1 MKLLRLAALAVV
13 GGLTL
18 GLLVSH
24 QAQFVTG
31 GALVNLGYR
40 LQDPL
45 SSYDFQHEHDISP
58 AQVWDEFRSQNNLAS
73 RVRRTFPRT
82 TYHPLVALLVC
93 MDARLDTNELMG
105 DTRHNTYVVRTAG
118 SVMSPKEE
126 EMLELA
132 VVNGVKLIVLTRHS
146 DCAAEK
152 AAKDPTLRARFPALV
167 AAVDER
173 EPRVKEFLARPLIA
187 ERVAYGSLLVKELLV
202 DTATE
207 HVEETAQGVAN
218 PPAPGPTAAE

>member
-105 DTRHNTYVVRTAG
+105 DTRRYYYVIRTAG
-118 SVMSPKEE
+118 SVIGEHEE

-132 VVNGVKLIVLTRHS
+132 VENGVRVVLFTTHTE
-146 DCAAEK
+146 CAAERV
-152 AAKDPTLRARFPALV
+152 AATPAARARYPGLA

-173 EPRVKEFLARPLIA
+173 DRRIAEFLARPMIA
-187 ERVAYGSLLVKELLV
+187 ARVRSGELLV
-202 DTATE
+202 QRAEIDTRSGAL
-207 HVEETAQGVAN
+207 H
-218 PPAPGPTAAE
+218 PR